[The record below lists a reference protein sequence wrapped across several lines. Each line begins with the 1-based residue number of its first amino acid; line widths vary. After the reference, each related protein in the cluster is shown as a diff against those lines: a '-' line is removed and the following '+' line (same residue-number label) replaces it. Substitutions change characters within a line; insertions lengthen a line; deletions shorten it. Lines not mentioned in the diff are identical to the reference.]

1 MQRFKQRLSWM
12 VFTVAFVGAGLDAEA
27 TIIWSKAFTD
37 VSDWE
42 VIYDPSASASLTS
55 DGLQGSFS
63 VGAGNSQAAFGPNV
77 GVSPL
82 AAFNPAAES
91 KYSMD
96 FTVNSL
102 TLSTSYDVRLDEFD
116 SNTNYIG
123 TVFNVFPQGTFSGT
137 TNNIALG
144 AFSFNPNAAFV
155 LPKVTVFTG
164 NPNQTVNFASMDI
177 AVVPEPSVMLLFVV
191 GLGVIGY
198 KWFKNPSAARP
209 TARRRPGG

>member
-1 MQRFKQRLSWM
+1 MKRFKQRISWM
-12 VFTVAFVGAGLDAEA
+12 VVAGAFVGAVFNTEA

-42 VIYDPSASASLTS
+42 VIYDPGASASLTS
-55 DGLQGSFS
+55 DGLQASFS
-63 VGAGNSQAAFGPNV
+63 VGAANSQAAFGPTV

-82 AAFNPAAES
+82 VAFDPAAES
-91 KYSMD
+91 KYFMD

-102 TLSTSYDVRLDEFD
+102 TLSTSYDIRLDEFD
-116 SNTNYIG
+116 SNTNYLG

-137 TNNIALG
+137 INNIALG
-144 AFSFNPNAAFV
+144 AFSFDPNAAFV

-164 NPNQTVNFASMDI
+164 NPNQTVNFAGMDI
-177 AVVPEPSVMLLFVV
+177 VAVPEPSVMLLFVV

-198 KWFKNPSAARP
+198 KWFKTPSAARL
-209 TARRRPGG
+209 TAHRRQAG